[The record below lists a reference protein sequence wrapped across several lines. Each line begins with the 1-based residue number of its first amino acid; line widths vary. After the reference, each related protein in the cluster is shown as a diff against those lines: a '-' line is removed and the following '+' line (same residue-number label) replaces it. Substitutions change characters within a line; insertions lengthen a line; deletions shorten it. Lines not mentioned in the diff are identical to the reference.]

1 MGRKRKSFRK
11 IVYWSLNSAKNR
23 ISKGNNKYSLGILW
37 YLLQPLSLFFV
48 LVFVM
53 SFVFERNYDNYPL
66 YLIIGL
72 IMFNFFRG
80 STIKCMNAVNSIAKK
95 KNPLVSV
102 TSIFFEAIF
111 AHFFELIILVV
122 LLIFYGN
129 SPLGIIFYPSIFL
142 FFGIF
147 VYGISLM
154 LFVVRTFSEDMSKL
168 WIIFLRALW
177 FVTPNFYFIEKSSPL
192 YEINLFNPLFYFI
205 YIVRTVI
212 LDNTLPELWMVI
224 TIISVS
230 IFSFVMGIYTF
241 NKYGY
246 NYTKTKFNKELFFN
260 F

>member
-66 YLIIGL
+66 YLIMGL

-129 SPLGIIFYPSIFL
+129 SP
-142 FFGIF
+142 
-147 VYGISLM
+147 
-154 LFVVRTFSEDMSKL
+154 
-168 WIIFLRALW
+168 
-177 FVTPNFYFIEKSSPL
+177 
-192 YEINLFNPLFYFI
+192 
-205 YIVRTVI
+205 
-212 LDNTLPELWMVI
+212 
-224 TIISVS
+224 
-230 IFSFVMGIYTF
+230 
-241 NKYGY
+241 
-246 NYTKTKFNKELFFN
+246 
-260 F
+260 